1 MTTTDRNPALRPTA
15 ARGARRLK
23 SQVQGLS
30 PQSPAPSPLGILP
43 AMTTLPADHVS
54 HGHNHAHHHE
64 IGFIRKYVF
73 SMDHKVIGIQFL
85 FTSLL
90 LMVVGGLL
98 ALAVRWQIAWP
109 FDPANPLPGFSSR
122 FFQPS
127 TQTSPITGDFY
138 NMLFTMHATF
148 MIFFVIIPL
157 LVGSFGNVLIPL
169 QIGAKD
175 MAFPLLNM
183 LSYWVALSGGAVMI
197 AAFYY
202 GGAQGG
208 WTSYPPLSLAT
219 FSGQAQTL
227 WLIALLL
234 VGSSSL
240 MGSINY
246 LTTILNLRAPG
257 MTLFRMPLTVWSL
270 FVTSVLILMSTP
282 VLTAALLMLIFDRH
296 VGTSFFTISSAV
308 RSGEAA
314 STLDAGQPLMWQHL
328 FWFYSH
334 PAVYI
339 MILPSMG
346 MTSDILATFARKPI
360 FGYKPMVFAM
370 AGIAFLGYIVW
381 GHHMFAS
388 GMNPILGTAFM
399 ASTILIAVPSAIKTF
414 NWLGTLWGGQ
424 IHYTPAM
431 LFAIGFVS
439 MFVIGGLTGIFMAC
453 TPVDIYFHD
462 TYFIVGHIHYVL
474 FGGSLFGIFAGIY
487 YWFPKMFGRNMN
499 QRLGVVHFWLT
510 LIGFNLTFFVM
521 HIVGIGAHPRR
532 YATILEYPSLEH
544 LQPLNIFMTIG
555 ALMLGMSQIPF
566 VINFFCSLGR
576 FGNRFIIYPLILA
589 LLELTPLDLV
599 SWIWSF
605 AEHGSLLTPL
615 AGYALV
621 VCLMALIDATVLAA
635 TRVDW
640 SGAANRGL
648 LVAAWVLALPLFFFP
663 VFGKGDFW
671 EWIGTNSTT
680 YVISA
685 RDFISAPMQPYPMAV
700 DPERTE
706 ASPILRVAATGE
718 AAQTPVAT
726 AYLLNFKDFHE
737 AAKDGNVAW
746 TSTPLAEVV
755 RNSPKKYNQVQV
767 SAALI
772 ASLPEDVRTLVERHR
787 QMVSGSIAEIA
798 RLDRLPNQKVSRTWK
813 SARTGEFRI
822 VAWSNVSLGWILSAL
837 TAVLGIGW
845 FMAWGRREM
854 EFGASVGSNPWRA
867 NSLEWYA
874 TSPPWHENFHETPV
888 VHRGPYEFASP
899 AAHHCGRE
907 DYLPQ
912 WDELPEGVEEPRGH

>member
-1 MTTTDRNPALRPTA
+1 
-15 ARGARRLK
+15 
-23 SQVQGLS
+23 
-30 PQSPAPSPLGILP
+30 
-43 AMTTLPADHVS
+43 MTTLPVDHAS
-54 HGHNHAHHHE
+54 HAHDHAHHHE

-109 FDPANPLPGFSSR
+109 FDAVNPIPGLAGK
-122 FFQPS
+122 FFQPT
-127 TQTSPITGDFY
+127 TQSAPITGDFY

-157 LVGSFGNVLIPL
+157 LVGAFGNVLIPL
-169 QIGAKD
+169 QIGARD

-183 LSYWVALSGGAVMI
+183 LSYWLALSGGAVMI

-227 WLIALLL
+227 WLISLLL

-240 MGSINY
+240 MGAINY
-246 LTTILNLRAPG
+246 MTTILNLRCPG
-257 MTLFRMPLTVWSL
+257 MSLFRMPLTVWSL
-270 FVTSVLILMSTP
+270 FITSILILMSTP
-282 VLTAALLMLIFDRH
+282 VLTAAFLMLLFDRH
-296 VGTSFFTISSAV
+296 LGTTFFTISSAV
-308 RSGEAA
+308 RAGAEQT
-314 STLDAGQPLMWQHL
+314 TLDSGQPLMWQHL

-360 FGYKPMVFAM
+360 FGYKPMVFAIG
-370 AGIAFLGYIVW
+370 GIAFLGYIVW

-431 LFAIGFVS
+431 LFSLGFVS
-439 MFVIGGLTGIFMAC
+439 MFVIGGLSGIFMAAA
-453 TPVDIYFHD
+453 PVDIYFHD

-474 FGGSLFGIFAGIY
+474 FGGSLLGIFAGIY
-487 YWFPKMFGRNMN
+487 YWYPKMFGKTLN
-499 QRLGVVHFWLT
+499 QRLGVLHFWLT
-510 LIGFNLTFFVM
+510 IIGFNLTFFTM

-555 ALMLGMSQIPF
+555 ALMLGMAQIPF
-566 VINFFCSLGR
+566 VINFFCSLGKY
-576 FGNRFIIYPLILA
+576 GNRFIIYPLIVAVLQY
-589 LLELTPLDLV
+589 TPLHL
-599 SWIWSF
+599 
-605 AEHGSLLTPL
+605 ASLLWNLGGDSRSLLIPIVAFGL
-615 AGYALV
+615 LFV
-621 VCLMALIDATVLAA
+621 LMALIDALIVNVA
-635 TRVDW
+635 RIDW
-640 SGAANRGL
+640 GQPANKAL
-648 LVAAWVLALPLFFFP
+648 LVATWITALPLFMFP

-671 EWIGTNSTT
+671 EWIGVNSAT
-680 YVISA
+680 YAMSSD
-685 RDFISAPMQPYPMAV
+685 DFIRSPMQPYARRV
-700 DPERTE
+700 DASRTE
-706 ASPILRVAATGE
+706 PSAVFKNVATGE
-718 AAQTPVAT
+718 PAQLPVAAAYVLNFDKFYEAAQSA
-726 AYLLNFKDFHE
+726 
-737 AAKDGNVAW
+737 NVDW
-746 TSTPLAEVV
+746 STTPLAQVV
-755 RNSPKKYNQVQV
+755 KDSPKTYNQVEV
-767 SAALI
+767 SAELI
-772 ASLPEDVRTLVERHR
+772 ASLPEQVRSLVEANRL
-787 QMVSGSIAEIA
+787 MVSASTAEVA
-798 RLDRLPNQKVSRTWK
+798 RLDHASNQIVSRTWK
-813 SARTGEFRI
+813 SPGTGEFRI
-822 VAWSNVSLGWILSAL
+822 VVWSNVMLGWICAGL
-837 TAVLGIGW
+837 TAVLGLLW
-845 FMAWGRREM
+845 FVAWGRKDM
-854 EFGASVGSNPWRA
+854 AFGRVVGSNPWRA

-888 VHRGPYEFASP
+888 VHRGPYEFSSP
-899 AAHHCGRE
+899 VAHHCGRD

-912 WDELPEGVEEPRGH
+912 WDELPDGVSEPSGH

>member
-1 MTTTDRNPALRPTA
+1 
-15 ARGARRLK
+15 
-23 SQVQGLS
+23 
-30 PQSPAPSPLGILP
+30 
-43 AMTTLPADHVS
+43 MTTLPVDHAS
-54 HGHNHAHHHE
+54 HAHDHAHHE

-109 FDPANPLPGFSSR
+109 FDSVNPIPGLSGK
-122 FFQPS
+122 FFQAT
-127 TQTSPITGDFY
+127 TQSAPITGDFY

-157 LVGSFGNVLIPL
+157 LMGAFANTLIPL

-183 LSYWVALSGGAVMI
+183 LSFWLALSGGAVMI

-227 WLIALLL
+227 WLISLLL

-240 MGSINY
+240 MGAINY
-246 LTTILNLRAPG
+246 LTTILNLRCPG
-257 MTLFRMPLTVWSL
+257 MTMFRMPLTVWSM
-270 FVTSVLILMSTP
+270 FITSILILMSTP
-282 VLTAALLMLIFDRH
+282 VLTAAFLMLIFDRH

-308 RSGEAA
+308 RAGAEA
-314 STLDAGQPLMWQHL
+314 STLDSGQPLMWQHL

-346 MTSDILATFARKPI
+346 MTSDILATFSRKPI
-360 FGYKPMVFAM
+360 FGYKPMVFAI

-424 IHYTPAM
+424 IHYSPAM
-431 LFAIGFVS
+431 LFALGFVS
-439 MFVIGGLTGIFMAC
+439 MFVIGGLSGIFMAAA
-453 TPVDIYFHD
+453 PVDIYFHD

-474 FGGSLFGIFAGIY
+474 FGGSLLGIFAGIY
-487 YWFPKMFGRNMN
+487 YWYPKMFGRMLN

-510 LIGFNLTFFVM
+510 LIGFNLTFFTM
-521 HIVGIGAHPRR
+521 HIIGIGAHPRR

-555 ALMLGMSQIPF
+555 ALMLGMGQIPF
-566 VINFFCSLGR
+566 VINFFCSLGKY
-576 FGNRFIIYPLILA
+576 GNRFIVYPLIVMLLQMTPLKLASLLWGLGGESRTFLIPIVAFA
-589 LLELTPLDLV
+589 LL
-599 SWIWSF
+599 F
-605 AEHGSLLTPL
+605 A
-615 AGYALV
+615 
-621 VCLMALIDATVLAA
+621 LMALIDMLIVTVA
-635 TRVDW
+635 RFDW
-640 SGAANRGL
+640 GQIANRAL
-648 LVAAWVLALPLFFFP
+648 LVATWLIAIPLFMFP

-671 EWIGTNSTT
+671 EWMGVNSTT
-680 YVISA
+680 YVMSSD
-685 RDFISAPMQPYPMAV
+685 DFIRSPMQPYAMTV
-700 DPERTE
+700 DASRTE
-706 ASPILRVAATGE
+706 PSTILKNEATGE
-718 AAQTPVAT
+718 PAQMPVAT
-726 AYLLNFKDFHE
+726 SYILNFNKFYD
-737 AAKDGNVAW
+737 AAKSANVDW
-746 TSTPLAEVV
+746 TSTPLGAVV
-755 RNSPKKYNQVQV
+755 KASPKTYNQVTV
-767 SAALI
+767 STELI
-772 ASLPEDVRTLVERHR
+772 ASLPEDVRSLVEANRL
-787 QMVSGSIAEIA
+787 MVTGSTAEIA
-798 RLDRLPNQKVSRTWK
+798 RLDHAKNQLVSRTWK
-813 SARTGEFRI
+813 SPSTGQFRI
-822 VAWSNVSLGWILSAL
+822 VVWSNVMLGWICTGL
-837 TAVLGIGW
+837 TAVVGLVW
-845 FMAWGRREM
+845 FMAWGRKDM
-854 EFGASVGSNPWRA
+854 AFGRPNGSNPWRA

-888 VHRGPYEFASP
+888 VHRGPYEFSSP
-899 AAHHCGRE
+899 AAHHCGRD

-912 WDELPEGVEEPRGH
+912 WDELPEGVSEPSGH

>member
-1 MTTTDRNPALRPTA
+1 
-15 ARGARRLK
+15 
-23 SQVQGLS
+23 
-30 PQSPAPSPLGILP
+30 
-43 AMTTLPADHVS
+43 MTTLPADHAA
-54 HGHNHAHHHE
+54 HGHDHAHHHE

-109 FDPANPLPGFSSR
+109 FDPANPIPGLSSK
-122 FFQPS
+122 FFQPA
-127 TQTSPITGDFY
+127 TQSVLITGDFY

-157 LVGSFGNVLIPL
+157 LVGAFGNVLIPL

-227 WLIALLL
+227 WLISLIL

-257 MTLFRMPLTVWSL
+257 MSLFRMPLTVWSL

-296 VGTSFFTISSAV
+296 VGTTFFTISSAV
-308 RSGEAA
+308 RSGAEA
-314 STLDAGQPLMWQHL
+314 STLDSGQPLMWQHL

-360 FGYKPMVFAM
+360 FGYKPMVFAL

-474 FGGSLFGIFAGIY
+474 FGGSLFGIFGGIY

-499 QRLGVVHFWLT
+499 QRLGVLHFWLT
-510 LIGFNLTFFVM
+510 LIAFNLTFFVM

-532 YATILEYPSLEH
+532 YATILEFPSLEH

-566 VINFFCSLGR
+566 VINFFCSIGR
-576 FGNRFIIYPLILA
+576 FGNRIVVYPLIIA
-589 LLELTPLDLV
+589 LLELTPLKPASRLWEMGDG
-599 SWIWSF
+599 
-605 AEHGSLLTPL
+605 HSLLVPL
-615 AGYALV
+615 LGFALLAA
-621 VCLMALIDATVLAA
+621 LMALLDAVVTSVARL
-635 TRVDW
+635 DW
-640 SGAANRGL
+640 GRPLNRGL
-648 LVAAWVLALPLFFFP
+648 LWAVWIIALPLFFFP

-671 EWIGTNSTT
+671 EWIGVNSTT
-680 YVISA
+680 YVMSA
-685 RDFISAPMQPYPMAV
+685 EHHLGSPMQPYPMAV
-700 DPERTE
+700 DASRTE
-706 ASPILRVAATGE
+706 PSAILRVEKTGEPAAT
-718 AAQTPVAT
+718 PVVT
-726 AYLLNFKDFHE
+726 SFLLNFKSFYE
-737 AAKDGNVAW
+737 AAEAADLDWQN
-746 TSTPLAEVV
+746 TPLAEAV
-755 RNSPKKYNQVQV
+755 RQAPMKHKKYNQVEV
-767 SAALI
+767 SADLL
-772 ASLPEDVRTLVERHR
+772 ASLPEQVRTLVENNRL
-787 QMVSGSIAEIA
+787 MVTGWMAEIA
-798 RLDRLPNQKVSRTWK
+798 KQERLAGQRVSRTWK
-813 SARTGEFRI
+813 SPRTGEFRI
-822 VAWSNVSLGWILSAL
+822 VAWSGERLGWTLSAL
-837 TAVLGIGW
+837 MAVPGLAW
-845 FMAWGRREM
+845 FLLWGRKEM
-854 EFGASVGSNPWRA
+854 EFGAPTGSNPWRA

-874 TSPPWHENFHETPV
+874 TSPPWHENFHVTPV
-888 VHRGPYEFASP
+888 VHRGPYEFSSP
-899 AAHHCGRE
+899 AAHHCGRD

-912 WDELPEGVEEPRGH
+912 WDELPDGVEEPSGH